1 MRLGN
6 LTLILVLVVG
16 VLAGCG
22 GETPAPAAEQE
33 EAVAVNV
40 VVDESGEYA
49 SAALDTSYEGALPAS
64 NQLALGTLRLEGTEE
79 AVTPEQ
85 AAALLPLWQAIQ
97 SGALQSNTEI
107 NAVLKQIEGK
117 MTAEQLTAIAA
128 MQLTAEEMRTWA
140 QEQGMGM
147 DFSPEALATRQAE
160 GGGQGGFGPP
170 GNLSE
175 EERAS
180 MRATVE
186 AGGMPFGDRGNLS
199 EEEQASVRATM
210 EAGGMP
216 FGDRGNLSEEER
228 AARRATAEAG
238 GMSFGG
244 RGFRGGAGQ
253 VGFLAQPLIELL
265 TQRAAE

>member
-1 MRLGN
+1 MKARHV
-6 LTLILVLVVG
+6 TLVLIVAMT

-22 GETPAPAAEQE
+22 GGTPTSTAEG

-40 VVDESGEYA
+40 VVDESDEYV

-64 NQLALGTLRLEGTEE
+64 SQLALGTLRLEGTEE

-85 AAALLPLWQAIQ
+85 ATALLPLWRAIQ
-97 SGALQSNTEI
+97 GGGLQSNAEI

-117 MTAEQLTAIAA
+117 MTAEQLATIAA

-140 QEQGMGM
+140 QEQGVGM
-147 DFSPEALATRQAE
+147 EFSPEALATRQAE

-180 MRATVE
+180 
-186 AGGMPFGDRGNLS
+186 
-199 EEEQASVRATM
+199 VRATM

-216 FGDRGNLSEEER
+216 FGERGNLSEEER
-228 AARRATAEAG
+228 EARRATAEAG

-253 VGFLAQPLIELL
+253 IGFLAQPLIELL
-265 TQRAAE
+265 AQRAAE

>member
-1 MRLGN
+1 MKLEN
-6 LTLILVLVVG
+6 LTLILILVAG
-16 VLAGCG
+16 MLAGCG
-22 GETPAPAAEQE
+22 GETSAPAAEQE

-40 VVDESGEYA
+40 VVDESGEYV

-64 NQLALGTLRLEGTEE
+64 SQLALGTLRLEGTEE

-85 AAALLPLWQAIQ
+85 ATALLPLWRAIQ
-97 SGALQSNTEI
+97 GGGLQSNAEI

-117 MTAEQLTAIAA
+117 MTAEQLATIAA

-140 QEQGMGM
+140 QEQGVGM
-147 DFSPEALATRQAE
+147 EFSPEALATRQAE

-180 MRATVE
+180 
-186 AGGMPFGDRGNLS
+186 
-199 EEEQASVRATM
+199 VRATM

-216 FGDRGNLSEEER
+216 FGERGNLSEEER
-228 AARRATAEAG
+228 EARRATAEAG

-253 VGFLAQPLIELL
+253 IGFLAQPLIELL
-265 TQRAAE
+265 AQRAAE

>member
-1 MRLGN
+1 VKTRHV
-6 LTLILVLVVG
+6 TLVLIVATI

-22 GETPAPAAEQE
+22 GETPAPTAEG

-40 VVDESGEYA
+40 VVDESGEYV

-97 SGALQSNTEI
+97 GGGLQSNAEI

-117 MTAEQLTAIAA
+117 MTAEQLATIAA

-140 QEQGMGM
+140 QEQGIGM

-160 GGGQGGFGPP
+160 GGRQGGFGPP

-175 EERAS
+175 EE
-180 MRATVE
+180 
-186 AGGMPFGDRGNLS
+186 
-199 EEEQASVRATM
+199 QASIRATM

-216 FGDRGNLSEEER
+216 FGERGNLSEEER
-228 AARRATAEAG
+228 EARRATAEAG

-253 VGFLAQPLIELL
+253 IGFLAQPLIELL
-265 TQRAAE
+265 AQRAAE

>member
-1 MRLGN
+1 MKARHV
-6 LTLILVLVVG
+6 TLVLIVAMV

-22 GETPAPAAEQE
+22 GETPTPTAEG

-40 VVDESGEYA
+40 VVDESGEYV

-64 NQLALGTLRLEGTEE
+64 SQLALGTLRLEGTEE
-79 AVTPEQ
+79 AVTPAQ
-85 AAALLPLWQAIQ
+85 AVALLPLWQAIQ
-97 SGALQSNTEI
+97 GGGLQSNMEI

-140 QEQGMGM
+140 QEQGVGM
-147 DFSPEALATRQAE
+147 EFSPEALATRQAE
-160 GGGQGGFGPP
+160 GGGEGGFGPP

-175 EERAS
+175 EEQAS
-180 MRATVE
+180 IRATME

-199 EEEQASVRATM
+199 EEERASIRATM

-238 GMSFGG
+238 GMNFGG

-253 VGFLAQPLIELL
+253 IGFLAQPLIELL

>member
-1 MRLGN
+1 MKLEN
-6 LTLILVLVVG
+6 LTLILILVAG

-40 VVDESGEYA
+40 VADESGEYV

-85 AAALLPLWQAIQ
+85 AVALLPLWQAIQ
-97 SGALQSNTEI
+97 SEALQSNTEI

-117 MTAEQLTAIAA
+117 MTSEQLQAIAA
-128 MQLTAEEMRTWA
+128 MQLTMEDLGTWT
-140 QEQGMGM
+140 QEQGIGPR
-147 DFSPEALATRQAE
+147 FSPEALATRQAE

-180 MRATVE
+180 MRAT
-186 AGGMPFGDRGNLS
+186 
-199 EEEQASVRATM
+199 M

-238 GMSFGG
+238 GMNFSG

-253 VGFLAQPLIELL
+253 IGFLAQPLIDLL
-265 TQRAAE
+265 TQRAAD

>member
-1 MRLGN
+1 MKARHV
-6 LTLILVLVVG
+6 TLVLIVTMI

-22 GETPAPAAEQE
+22 GEPPAAEQE

-40 VVDESGEYA
+40 VADESDEYV

-64 NQLALGTLRLEGTEE
+64 SQLALGTLRLEGTEE

-85 AAALLPLWQAIQ
+85 AAAMLPLWQAIQ
-97 SGALQSNTEI
+97 GGGLQSNTEI

-117 MTAEQLTAIAA
+117 MTAEQLVTIAA
-128 MQLTAEEMRTWA
+128 MRLTAEEMRTWA
-140 QEQGMGM
+140 QEQGIGM
-147 DFSPEALATRQAE
+147 EFSPEALATRQAE
-160 GGGQGGFGPP
+160 GGGEGGPGQFG
-170 GNLSE
+170 NMSE
-175 EERAS
+175 EEREA
-180 MRATVE
+180 MRATMQ
-186 AGGMPFGDRGNLS
+186 AGGMPFG
-199 EEEQASVRATM
+199 E
-210 EAGGMP
+210 
-216 FGDRGNLSEEER
+216 RGNLSEEER
-228 AARRATAEAG
+228 EAMRATAEAG